1 MANLTKGDLK
11 KVVESRD
18 EPTLDQCVSD
28 LETEFGVDRS
38 EARVQ
43 LLTSTRQDYDDGVT
57 KLEWDDDANFEDFTA
72 DAQGKTFEQDN
83 STPSPETPN
92 SPSPEGEEIDWE
104 KGAEVYEAEDVG
116 AETPPE
122 TDEELYHLPIRAD
135 KGHPLVPSEREY
147 FSQKTSGGVSDVEE
161 FTFAAHDSDFGVLIT
176 GEPGTGKGHMVKYVA
191 AKANV
196 PLIRINMG
204 TGITK
209 EKLIGGYVPRSNGE
223 GLNGQLDR
231 AKDIADE
238 NPNLSVGQALETLSV
253 REKFIWKDGWFTKAF
268 KNGWWILLDEINA
281 APPEAMMPFFGA
293 LEDAKSRSLE
303 LTERGQTIKP
313 HPGFRL
319 IATRNP
325 VHHKGTN
332 PMNDALKDRMFE
344 IEKDYLPTNAEER
357 LVKMQTNLTDEQA
370 TQLVEIAQSIRAAYP
385 DQISRTLTPRGEKRI
400 GKWSELYGFEQ
411 AIRKELLEGI
421 DFDDEKD
428 PIERKIEQVLNN

>member
-1 MANLTKGDLK
+1 MVTKAELK
-11 KVVESRD
+11 EVIDSQNEA
-18 EPTLDQCVSD
+18 TLDRCISELQSQHG
-28 LETEFGVDRS
+28 LDRS

-43 LLTSTRQDYDDGVT
+43 LLTSTRQEYVDGDT
-57 KLEWDDDANFEDFTA
+57 LLEWDDDAEFEDFTA
-72 DAQGKTFEQDN
+72 DAQGKTFESGDTE
-83 STPSPETPN
+83 SPDTPD
-92 SPSPEGEEIDWE
+92 SPSVGEEVEWE
-104 KGAEVYEAEDVG
+104 SGAEVFSEENVDI
-116 AETPPE
+116 ETPPE
-122 TDEELYHLPIRAD
+122 TDEKFYHLPIRAD
-135 KGHPLVPSEREY
+135 EGHPLVPDERAY
-147 FSQKTSGGVSDVEE
+147 FSQKVANGVSDVEE
-161 FTFAAHDSDFGVLIT
+161 FTFAAHDNDFGVLLT
-176 GEPGTGKGHMVKYVA
+176 GEPGTGKGHMVKHVA
-191 AKANV
+191 AEANI

-209 EKLIGGYVPRSNGE
+209 EKLIGGYTPRANGE

-231 AKDIADE
+231 AKEIASE
-238 NPNLSVGQALETLSV
+238 NNLTVGEALETLSV
-253 REKFIWKDGWFTKAF
+253 REKFVWKDGWFTKAF

-303 LTERGQTIKP
+303 LTERSQTIKP

-344 IEKDYLPTNAEER
+344 IQKEYLPDSAEKR
-357 LVKMQTNLTDEQA
+357 LIQSQTGLDDDEA
-370 TQLVEIAQSIRAAYP
+370 GKLVEIAGALRIAYP

-400 GKWSELYGFEQ
+400 GKWAELYGFEK

-421 DFDDEKD
+421 DFEDEKD
-428 PIERKIEQVLNN
+428 PIERKIEQVL